1 MVMNDCIFCKI
12 INHELPCFKIYEDDL
27 VLAFLN
33 INPVTEGH
41 TLIIPKK
48 HYENVFDIEIES
60 LERISA
66 VSKKISL
73 KMKEGLNVDS
83 ITIFQSNGKIG
94 EQEIMHYHMH
104 LIPRRKSDN
113 FRINNCL
120 CSKQTPNKE
129 LEQILNK
136 IKL

>member
-1 MVMNDCIFCKI
+1 MSDCIFCKI
-12 INHELPCFKIYEDDL
+12 VNHELPCFKVYEDEL

-33 INPVTEGH
+33 INPVTDGH

-48 HYENVFDIEIES
+48 HYENIFEIDEETIERVGS
-60 LERISA
+60 
-66 VSKKISL
+66 VSKKIAL
-73 KMKEGLNVDS
+73 KMKEVLNIDS
-83 ITIFQSNGKIG
+83 INIFQSNGESA

-104 LIPRRKSDN
+104 LIPRKDNDN

-120 CSKQTPNKE
+120 CPKKVSQEE
-129 LEQILNK
+129 LETILNK

>member
-1 MVMNDCIFCKI
+1 MENCVFCKI
-12 INHELPCFKIYEDDL
+12 VNHEIPCYRVYEDEL

-33 INPVTEGH
+33 INPVTDGH

-48 HYENVFDIEIES
+48 HYENIFEIDNNTI
-60 LERISA
+60 ERIASI
-66 VSKKISL
+66 SKKIAL
-73 KMKEGLNVDS
+73 KMKTNLDIDAIN
-83 ITIFQSNGKIG
+83 IFQSNGKDA

-104 LIPRRKSDN
+104 LIPRKENDG

-120 CSKQTPNKE
+120 CSKKVSNKK

-136 IKL
+136 INI